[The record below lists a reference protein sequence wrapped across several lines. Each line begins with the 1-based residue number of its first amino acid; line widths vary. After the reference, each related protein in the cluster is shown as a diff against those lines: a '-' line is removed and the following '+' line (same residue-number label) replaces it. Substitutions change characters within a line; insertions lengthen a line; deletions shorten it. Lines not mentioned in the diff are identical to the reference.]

1 MGKVSIGTNV
11 FVYPNPVTLLGT
23 MVEGKINFMPLGWVS
38 RVNADP
44 PWIGI
49 GVNRGHHSSKGI
61 HENGT
66 FSLNFPSADMMEETD
81 YCGLVS
87 GSKADK
93 SGLFM
98 CFFGPLKTAPLIEA
112 CPLCLECRL
121 VQTVDLPTNDW
132 FIGEIVSAWIE
143 DACLTDGKPDIRK
156 MNPLLLTMPDNRY
169 WTVGS
174 EAGTAWGAG
183 ADLLKRRKGES

>member
-1 MGKVSIGTNV
+1 MGKISIGTNV

-38 RVNADP
+38 RVNVDP

-49 GVNRGHHSSKGI
+49 GVNRGHHSTKGI
-61 HENGT
+61 QENET
-66 FSLNFPSADMMEETD
+66 FSVNFPSADMMQETD

-93 SGLFM
+93 SGIFE
-98 CFFGPLKTAPLIEA
+98 CFFGTLKTAPLIAA

-121 VQTVDLPTNDW
+121 VQSIDLPTNDW

-169 WTVGS
+169 WTVGP
-174 EAGTAWGAG
+174 EAGRAWGAG
-183 ADLLKRRKGES
+183 ADLMKHRKGEL